1 MGRFSDIMSHM
12 ACKLGKNIVQTRRA
26 LYDKAFGQTYA
37 DRAAL
42 GRPLQRVSELFR
54 EYVLV
59 HSMLSFH
66 EYLAYQ
72 CLQFL
77 ERQAIP
83 AEKGN
88 AARIEAPGSRSS
100 AGVRIPDGRTHGVSP
115 RCWSC
120 SRPGRR

>member
-1 MGRFSDIMSHM
+1 MGRFSDIMVHM

-37 DRAAL
+37 DRASL

-77 ERQAIP
+77 ERQALP

-88 AARIEAPGSRSS
+88 AARTEALKKVIRAAIQALEAEEDQQNCS
-100 AGVRIPDGRTHGVSP
+100 GR
-115 RCWSC
+115 
-120 SRPGRR
+120 RPGY